1 MCCTGNVLHQCLSE
15 EKNMNKTELLIS
27 LRSLFPFSTLDFG
40 NVFSSIYDLFDRY
53 VRERY
58 KRYKAEKRMQKLT
71 EYKRYISCCY
81 SFYQSELELLDTNM
95 TSLSGAQFSE
105 FFFYAKKRWRKQYQ
119 KELLYQAL
127 CFDDHSFDEKTMR
140 IFHIT
145 QLWKDCSSL
154 SQEIVSMKAK
164 FPLVS
169 STFLTCYSGSVNYMK
184 SILPVALNMAFN
196 DMAKSEAL
204 GTEHVNQLTEPA
216 LNFEINQFHMSIAQF
231 AFYARKEKNLTQ
243 QNLSELCGIKRS
255 VIAKME
261 TLRQI
266 PSYETLIQF
275 LSFFGA
281 KLMVCFS
288 SPPDTNGRDDLLT
301 AKKLYDIQ

>member
-1 MCCTGNVLHQCLSE
+1 
-15 EKNMNKTELLIS
+15 MNKSELLLS
-27 LRSLFPFSTLDFG
+27 LRSLFPFSTLNFG

-58 KRYKAEKRMQKLT
+58 KRYKAEKRVQKLT
-71 EYKRYISCCY
+71 EYKKYISCCY
-81 SFYQSELELLDTNM
+81 SFYQRELELLDTNM
-95 TSLSGAQFSE
+95 SKSPSGTQFSE

-140 IFHIT
+140 IFHIA
-145 QLWKDCSSL
+145 QLWKDYGSL
-154 SQEIVSMKAK
+154 SQEIVGMKAK
-164 FPLVS
+164 FPSVS
-169 STFLTCYSGSVNYMK
+169 QTFLACYSVSVNYMK

-196 DMAKSEAL
+196 DIVKSEAL
-204 GTEHVNQLTEPA
+204 ETENVNQLTESS
-216 LNFEINQFHMSIAQF
+216 LNFEINQFYMSIAQF

-261 TLRQI
+261 TLKQI

-275 LSFFGA
+275 LSFFDA
-281 KLMVCFS
+281 KLVVCFN
-288 SPPDTNGRDDLLT
+288 SPPDIDGRDDLLT